1 MEVHKDR
8 CLTVSIVD
16 DARQVLQGRLIRQ
29 KFNEIWRLMSA
40 YHGDS
45 SVGLIDKR
53 RLPASKA
60 IGWYMIGTAVE
71 QADTS
76 GFHLEVV
83 K

>member
-16 DARQVLQGRLIRQ
+16 DARQV
-29 KFNEIWRLMSA
+29 
-40 YHGDS
+40 HGDS